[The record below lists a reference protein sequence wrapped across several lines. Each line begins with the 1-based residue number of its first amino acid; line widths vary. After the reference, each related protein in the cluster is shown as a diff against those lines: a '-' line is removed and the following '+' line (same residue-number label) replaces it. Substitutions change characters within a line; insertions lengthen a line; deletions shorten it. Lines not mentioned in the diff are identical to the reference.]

1 MSTMTISSKAQE
13 NSIYTTRTNSKGTS
27 DLYGTRT
34 RFVTNAGQY
43 GDTLAG
49 FSKMGPILYGYE
61 GFDMP
66 VLFTPKG
73 IIHLQRKVKQPGEEE
88 RERMEKKGMT
98 KEDIAKKVKVTD
110 RAISIEW
117 INANPNCK
125 IACSDSAPGYNT
137 YGYLQAVAYGFKKI
151 TYKDLYPGI
160 DLEYFFVDAT
170 RPGFEYQLIVHP
182 GADLSIVK
190 FNVGGDVRSIKKDRH
205 GNLIVKSDIT
215 GFKESL
221 PISYYQSTGRIN
233 SDQNIASNF
242 IINDHTISFHVNT
255 EINKSETFILDPF
268 VSSTS
273 NLTGG
278 NAGKAKDVDF
288 DYAGNVFVTGGG
300 DGNIYKM
307 AKFDANGVLQ
317 WTFSG
322 TLTVPAWTFGTYYG
336 GWVVEKNSGNVYL
349 GQGFAP
355 TGGFRV
361 IRLNAA
367 GLYDNYITTANPNF
381 LEDWKMLWSCN
392 NGTPQIVIAGGGTN
406 SNINIGVFSPPN
418 TTLTA
423 TNVTNVPFVGTTGWA
438 QDVVDIIIDPTNN
451 DMYTIYASLIGTPT
465 ISNRIYKNPAPYTN
479 TTLAWN
485 VPSGFATLQEIANRP
500 YFVAGQIDNS
510 ANLFAVNS
518 NYLFYWD
525 GKNLKAFNKATG
537 AGVGTPLAIAANVA
551 LMQGGI
557 IADECNNIFVGFPN
571 GTIKVYKFNGTIFDD
586 ALQPDITIPGFALQ
600 SVYDLVL
607 NNAQHLLYACGDGF
621 VASFD
626 ISSYSCGSAVYS
638 VNVLKNCSTNS
649 ATASISPAPP
659 AGSTVTYLLYNGV
672 TQIAS
677 NTTGVFNNLSLNVN
691 YSMHAI
697 VNQVCSGTE
706 TITNFTIAGP
716 VISNTVTNTTC
727 GNATGIINLSSTGGV
742 GAVSYSI
749 NGTNFFPSGTFNS
762 LTAGSYTVYAQD
774 ANGCL
779 SSSIVS
785 VANSNGPALSVTK
798 TDAFCGT
805 ASGTIT
811 ITGSLGTAPYQYSLN
826 NGAFQTSNAF
836 SGLSSGSYIVTIR
849 DNTGCTN
856 STSITLNSTGGTTLA
871 ANPLAAS
878 CGNSNGSVTAVVS
891 GGTPPYLY
899 SINGVN
905 YQVGDV
911 FTGLP
916 AGTYSLTIKDA
927 VNCFNSTPFTIVDQP
942 APLVTATTTPS
953 SCSLPT
959 GTITVS
965 STGGKAPVLF
975 SVNGGVTFQAGLTF
989 SGLTAGTYTIIARDA
1004 NGCQNTVAIAI
1015 GVTTP
1020 QVAATATAATCGVN
1034 DGVITA
1040 TGTGGILPYLFS
1052 LDGITFQAS
1061 TVFSGL
1067 ASGTYNLIIKDAAG
1081 CTHTLTSVV
1090 VPNANGLTIAA
1101 TSTVTSCS
1109 APTGTIILVGTGG
1122 VAPLQ
1127 YSINGVSFQSSGSFT
1142 AVAAGTYNVIVK
1154 DAGNCTAKMLVTVT
1168 SVNPPSVTATA
1179 TATSCNNPNGSIT
1192 ALGSSGTSPYVYS
1205 INGVTYQTS
1214 NVFSALAQGVYT
1226 VSIKDAINC
1235 TATTTVIVSNVGGG
1249 SGPTVTATTTAAECG
1264 QANGRIDANGNGGK
1278 NPKKYSI
1285 DGVNFQGSTTFNN
1298 VPPGVYT
1305 VIVRDDN
1312 GCINTVTVTVG
1323 NIAGPQVSAVVTPAS
1338 CGSVNGTIN
1347 ATGFSGTA
1355 PYRYSIDGGV
1365 TFQPG
1370 TLFTGLSA
1378 GSYTLTVRDADNVC
1392 RNSIIVVIPNS
1403 NGPTVATAITNA
1415 SCSTNNGTI
1424 TINAGGGTAP
1434 YTYSLDGVNFQ
1445 VSNFFTGLTSGSY
1458 SVVVKD
1464 ATNCS
1469 NASTVSVTAVSEP
1482 IISVSPQASTCGNSN
1497 GKISV
1502 SGTNGT
1508 TPYKYSIDGI
1518 TFQVSSVFSGLASG
1532 PYAVTLKDANNCVS
1546 TTNVTLGNIPGPSVS
1561 TTTTDSYCNKPT
1573 GKLIATV
1580 TSGTM
1585 PYQYSLD
1592 AINYQPGFLFTGL
1605 VAGTVTLTVKD
1616 SNNCISTSSVLI
1628 PNVPGPT
1635 ITLTDSISICGTGNI
1650 VVTSSGGAAPF
1661 VYSIDGT
1668 TYQTS
1673 NVFPCLAAGSYSIS
1687 IKDTNDCI
1695 STGTI
1700 VLLGAPLPITL
1711 LAFDA
1716 TARNRDVK
1724 LAWSTATEINNDYFT
1739 VERSNDAINF
1749 YDLLTKDGAGTSTL
1763 LHSYEDFDLHPL
1775 QGVSYYRLK
1784 QTDFDGKFAYSDIIS
1799 VRFDQS
1805 GNSFY
1810 GYYDPKHQSIHLVS
1824 SNGET
1829 DLISVQVMDMAGQI
1843 VAQSDHIKG
1852 KDVEITMPGIASG
1865 MYALKIEDFSGP
1877 SLLKIVVN

>member
-1 MSTMTISSKAQE
+1 MSLVASQSFSQNQLLYATK
-13 NSIYTTRTNSKGTS
+13 TNAKGTS

-34 RFVTNAGQY
+34 RFITNAGQY

-66 VLFTPKG
+66 VLFTQKG
-73 IIHLQRKVKQPGEEE
+73 IIHLQREVKQPSEEE

-110 RAISIEW
+110 RSISIEW
-117 INANPNCK
+117 LNANP
-125 IACSDSAPGYNT
+125 ACQVLSADSAPGYST
-137 YGYLQAVAYGFKKI
+137 YGLLQAVAYGFKKI
-151 TYKDLYPGI
+151 VYKDLYPGI
-160 DLEYFFVDAT
+160 DIEYFFVDAT

-182 GADLSIVK
+182 GADLSVVK

-221 PISYYQSTGRIN
+221 PISYYLSSKGN
-233 SDQNIASNF
+233 ASQNIASSF
-242 IINDHTISFHVNT
+242 LIKDHIISYQVNT
-255 EINKSETFILDPF
+255 TLNKSETFILDPF

-322 TLTVPAWTFGTYYG
+322 ALTVPSWNFGTYYG

-361 IRLNAA
+361 IRLNSA
-367 GLYDNYITTANPNF
+367 GLYDNFITTANANF

-418 TTLTA
+418 TTLSA

-438 QDVVDIIIDPTNN
+438 QDVADIIIDPANN
-451 DMYTIYASLIGTPT
+451 DMYTIYSSLIGTPT

-479 TTLAWN
+479 TTLAWD
-485 VPSGFATLQEIANRP
+485 VASGFVTLQEIANRP
-500 YFVAGQIDNS
+500 YLVAGQIDNS

-518 NYLFYWD
+518 SYLFYWD

-537 AGVGTPLAIAANVA
+537 AVVGTPLTIATNIA

-571 GTIKVYKFNGTIFDD
+571 GTIKVYKFTGAIFDD

-626 ISSYSCGSAVYS
+626 ITPYNCGSAVYT
-638 VNVLKNCSTNS
+638 VNVVKNCSANS
-649 ATASISPAPP
+649 ATATVTPAPP
-659 AGSTVTYLLYNGV
+659 TGSTVTYLLYNGV

-677 NTTGVFNNLSLNVN
+677 NTTGIFNNLSLNVN

-706 TITNFTIAGP
+706 TITNFTIVGP

-727 GNATGIINLSSTGGV
+727 GNATGVISASASGGV
-742 GAVSYSI
+742 GAITFSI
-749 NGTNFFPSGTFNS
+749 NGINFFPSGTFNA
-762 LTAGSYTVYAQD
+762 LAAGSYSVYAQD
-774 ANGCL
+774 ATGCM
-779 SSSIVS
+779 SSTLVAI
-785 VANSNGPALSVTK
+785 ANSNGPALTVSK

-826 NGAFQTSNAF
+826 NGTFQSSNVF
-836 SGLSSGSYIVTIR
+836 TGLSSGNYLVTIR

-856 STSITLNSTGGTTLA
+856 VTNIILNSTGGTTLV
-871 ANPLAAS
+871 ANALPSS
-878 CGNSNGSVTAVVS
+878 CGNSNGSVTAIVT

-916 AGTYSLTIKDA
+916 AGTYTLTIKDA
-927 VNCFNSTPFTIVDQP
+927 VNCFNSVSFTVVDQP
-942 APLVTATTTPS
+942 GPLVTATTTPS
-953 SCSLPT
+953 SCSLST

-965 STGGKAPVLF
+965 STGGKAPVLY
-975 SVNGGVTFQAGLTF
+975 SVNGGSTFQAGTLF

-1004 NGCQNTVAIAI
+1004 NGCQNTIVVAI

-1020 QVAATATAATCGVN
+1020 QVAATTTAATCGAN

-1040 TGTGGILPYLFS
+1040 IGTGGVLPYLFS
-1052 LDGITFQAS
+1052 LDGVTFQAS
-1061 TVFSGL
+1061 TVFNGL

-1081 CTHTLTSVV
+1081 CLHTLPSVV
-1090 VPNANGLTIAA
+1090 VPNANGLTISAA
-1101 TSTVTSCS
+1101 STISSCS
-1109 APTGTIILVGTGG
+1109 APTGTITIVGAGG
-1122 VAPLQ
+1122 IAPLQ
-1127 YSINGVSFQSSGSFT
+1127 YSINGTTFQASGNFT
-1142 AVAAGTYNVIVK
+1142 AVATGTYTVLVK
-1154 DAGNCTAKMLVTVT
+1154 DAGNCTAKMIVVVAA
-1168 SVNPPSVTATA
+1168 VNPPLVSAT
-1179 TATSCNNPNGSIT
+1179 TTSTSCNNPNGSII
-1192 ALGSSGTSPYVYS
+1192 AVGSSGTQPYLYS
-1205 INGVTYQTS
+1205 INAVTFQVN
-1214 NVFSALAQGVYT
+1214 NVFSSLAQGIYT
-1226 VSIKDAINC
+1226 VTIKDVNNC
-1235 TATTTVIVSNVGGG
+1235 TATTSVVVSNIGGG
-1249 SGPTVTATTTAAECG
+1249 SGPTVTATSIPAECG
-1264 QANGRIDANGNGGK
+1264 QANGRIDANGSGGK

-1305 VIVRDDN
+1305 VIVKDDN
-1312 GCINTVTVTVG
+1312 GCINTFTVTVG
-1323 NIAGPQVSAVVTPAS
+1323 NIPGPQVSAVVTPAS

-1365 TFQPG
+1365 TFQTG
-1370 TLFTGLSA
+1370 TLFTGLAA

-1392 RNSIIVVIPNS
+1392 RNTITVIIPNS
-1403 NGPTVATAITNA
+1403 NGPTVATAVTNA
-1415 SCSTNNGTI
+1415 SCATNNGTI
-1424 TINAGGGTAP
+1424 TVNAGGGTAP

-1458 SVVVKD
+1458 AVVVKD
-1464 ATNCS
+1464 ATACS
-1469 NASTVSVTAVSEP
+1469 NTSTVSVTSVSEP
-1482 IISVSPQASTCGNSN
+1482 IITVLPQASTCGNNN

-1508 TPYKYSIDGI
+1508 VPYRYSIDG
-1518 TFQVSSVFSGLASG
+1518 TNFQFASVFNGLASG
-1532 PYAVTLKDANNCVS
+1532 PYAVTLKDANNCIS
-1546 TTNVTLGNIPGPSVS
+1546 TTSVTLGNIPGPSVT

-1592 AINYQPGFLFTGL
+1592 AVNYQPGFLFTGL

-1616 SNNCISTSSVLI
+1616 SNNCISTSSVVI
-1628 PNVPGPT
+1628 PNIPGPT
-1635 ITLTDSISICGTGNI
+1635 INLTDSISICGTGNI
-1650 VVTSSGGAAPF
+1650 VVSSTGGAAPF

-1673 NVFPCLAAGSYSIS
+1673 NVFPCLPAGSYNVS

-1695 STGTI
+1695 TTGTI
-1700 VLLGAPLPITL
+1700 VLLGAPLPIIL
-1711 LAFDA
+1711 LSFEA

-1724 LAWSTATEINNDYFT
+1724 LSWSTATEINNDYFT
-1739 VERSNDAINF
+1739 VERSSDAINF
-1749 YDLLTKDGAGTSTL
+1749 YAILMKDGAGTSAL
-1763 LHSYEDFDLHPL
+1763 LHNYEDFDLHPL
-1775 QGVSYYRLK
+1775 PGISYYRLK

-1799 VRFDQS
+1799 VRYSPS
-1805 GNSFY
+1805 GNNFY
-1810 GYYDPKHQSIHLVS
+1810 GYYDPKHQSMHVIS
-1824 SNGET
+1824 SLGES
-1829 DLISVQVMDMAGQI
+1829 DVMSVEVMDMAGQI
-1843 VAQSDHIKG
+1843 VAHNEQLNG
-1852 KDVEITMPGIASG
+1852 KDIEIALPGIASG
-1865 MYALKIEDFSGP
+1865 MYALKIEDPSGLC
-1877 SLLKIVVN
+1877 LLKVVVN